1 MQRLHSHKLLINTQK
16 KSVAHVMRKSQ
27 FEQNNI
33 CPILMR
39 MLDFLRYIIQRKLEP
54 KGKKGKA
61 KGAKGA
67 NNKVSS
73 KESILSRI
81 TSWFVQVETEKSSI
95 PRIRIIIAKGE
106 SENVRIITI
115 TKKTRAAFHSTF
127 FTLIENCICSKI
139 FLSDLSEGSRVQK
152 VKRRWVCTYSIVIV
166 KDRDDGKAF
175 FILKSIFLYMYT
187 KIWRTSWKSWKTSS
201 TMLLCL
207 DLCHRCHTLLSPL
220 FT

>member
-1 MQRLHSHKLLINTQK
+1 MQIFEHKTCVQTFNQY
-16 KSVAHVMRKSQ
+16 
-27 FEQNNI
+27 
-33 CPILMR
+33 P
-39 MLDFLRYIIQRKLEP
+39 DFLRYIIQRKLEP
-54 KGKKGKA
+54 KGMG

-67 NNKVSS
+67 NRNNKASS

-106 SENVRIITI
+106 SGNVRIITI
-115 TKKTRAAFHSTF
+115 TKKREQHSIAHF
-127 FTLIENCICSKI
+127 LLSLKI
-139 FLSDLSEGSRVQK
+139 VFVQK
-152 VKRRWVCTYSIVIV
+152 SSFQTTFQWVQGFKRWGGDECVHISIV

-175 FILKSIFLYMYT
+175 FVLKSIFLYMYT

-207 DLCHRCHTLLSPL
+207 DMCHRCHTLLSPL

>member
-1 MQRLHSHKLLINTQK
+1 MQIFEHKTYVETSNQYPGKI
-16 KSVAHVMRKSQ
+16 
-27 FEQNNI
+27 
-33 CPILMR
+33 
-39 MLDFLRYIIQRKLEP
+39 LRYVIQRKLEP
-54 KGKKGKA
+54 KGKA

-67 NNKVSS
+67 NNKASS

-106 SENVRIITI
+106 SGNVRIITI
-115 TKKTRAAFHSTF
+115 TKKREQHSIAHF
-127 FTLIENCICSKI
+127 LLSLKI
-139 FLSDLSEGSRVQK
+139 VFVQK
-152 VKRRWVCTYSIVIV
+152 SSFQTFQWVQGFKRSRGLRRWVCTYSIV

-175 FILKSIFLYMYT
+175 FVLKSIFLYMYT

-207 DLCHRCHTLLSPL
+207 DMCHRCHTLLSPL